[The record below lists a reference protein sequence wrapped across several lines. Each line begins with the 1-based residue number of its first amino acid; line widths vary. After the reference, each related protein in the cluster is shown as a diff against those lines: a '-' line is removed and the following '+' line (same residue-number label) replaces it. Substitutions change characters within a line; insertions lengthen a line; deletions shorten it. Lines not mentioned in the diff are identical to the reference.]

1 MTPRTILVVE
11 DEYFLAD
18 ECALCVRKAGFEIA
32 GPYGTLEE
40 VPNLSGISG
49 AVLDINLR
57 GSWVYPL
64 LDRLIAMNIP
74 VTIYTG
80 YGELPSKYDTI
91 ARVIKPAHC
100 SEAVEN
106 LCLQIKVRHT
116 HAAPPPPP
124 RPC

>member
-18 ECALCVRKAGFEIA
+18 DCALCVRKAGFDVA

-40 VPNLSGISG
+40 IPDLSGISG

-80 YGELPSKYDTI
+80 YSALPRKYD
-91 ARVIKPAHC
+91 AVSRVMKPAHC
-100 SEAVEN
+100 SKAVDD
-106 LCLQIKVRHT
+106 LCRQIKVRST
-116 HAAPPPPP
+116 QVTPP
-124 RPC
+124 C